1 MSDLSANARS
11 ITMSPFQTV
20 SGVLIL
26 RRKNKAAQEGESACM
41 AGVDECKQYK
51 ATKGRTATVFGRV
64 GSSAEDTADTRMGL
78 GYVETI
84 EFVNS

>member
-1 MSDLSANARS
+1 
-11 ITMSPFQTV
+11 
-20 SGVLIL
+20 
-26 RRKNKAAQEGESACM
+26 M

-64 GSSAEDTADTRMGL
+64 GSSAVDTVDTRMGL